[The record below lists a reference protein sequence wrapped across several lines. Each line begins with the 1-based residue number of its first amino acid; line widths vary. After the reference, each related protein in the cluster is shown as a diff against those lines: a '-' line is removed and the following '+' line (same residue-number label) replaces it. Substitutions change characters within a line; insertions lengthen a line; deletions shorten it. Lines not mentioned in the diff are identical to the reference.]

1 MATHSSV
8 LAWKIPETGE
18 TGGLPSV
25 GLHEGKFLKPQKN
38 LPLDNSEN
46 SSVGSVSMSSGSRGA
61 MLDSEPRPV
70 ERGGAGRMTGGVKD
84 QIGLVARNHILEA
97 KG

>member
-1 MATHSSV
+1 
-8 LAWKIPETGE
+8 
-18 TGGLPSV
+18 
-25 GLHEGKFLKPQKN
+25 
-38 LPLDNSEN
+38 
-46 SSVGSVSMSSGSRGA
+46 